1 MSGSRAVSGARVW
14 CGTAVAAVVRRTH
27 LAAVNRAAG
36 AAADLVEV
44 SEALRRALK
53 LRERQLCGAGRLR
66 DIIVVNKWI
75 DRKANSS

>member
-1 MSGSRAVSGARVW
+1 MVRARSVVPVCGAVQL
-14 CGTAVAAVVRRTH
+14 AAVVRRTH

-75 DRKANSS
+75 DRKANGS